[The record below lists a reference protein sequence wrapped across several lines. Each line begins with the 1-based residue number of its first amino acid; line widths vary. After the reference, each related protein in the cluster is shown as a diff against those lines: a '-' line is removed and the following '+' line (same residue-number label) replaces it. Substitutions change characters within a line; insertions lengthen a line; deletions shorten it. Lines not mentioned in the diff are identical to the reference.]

1 MHDVDPASEYVPGGH
16 SAAEGSTVPAGHAAP
31 AGHTPLQLDA
41 VMFVAL
47 P

>member
-1 MHDVDPASEYVPGGH
+1 MHDVDPAAEYVPGGH
-16 SAAEGSTVPAGHAAP
+16 NAAAGFTVPAGHADP
-31 AGHTPLQLDA
+31 AGHSPLQLDD